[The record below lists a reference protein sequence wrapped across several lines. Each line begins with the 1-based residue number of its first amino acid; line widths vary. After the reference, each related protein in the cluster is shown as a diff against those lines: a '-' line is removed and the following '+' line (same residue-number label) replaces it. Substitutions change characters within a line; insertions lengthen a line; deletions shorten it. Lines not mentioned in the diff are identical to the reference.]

1 MVHDYAK
8 NLINAGGGAADST
21 RKVNSEILAVLL
33 GGLLLVTAAIAY
45 LVFPPHQ
52 IVPDEGTANQHAQT
66 IAMIA
71 ALLLGVPLVWQAVRD
86 LWVGHMRMNELAALA
101 VTAAFAN
108 GQYLEA
114 GAIAFFMIITSL
126 IEHRT
131 ALGARKSIEALVR
144 ITPTRAHL
152 LSGDGEETEVEA
164 KDLKPGDIVRVRP
177 GDNIPGDG
185 RVVGGVSTVNQA
197 NITGE
202 SLPVDKAEGD
212 EVFGGT
218 INDSGVM
225 EIEITKAGEDTT
237 LGRVK
242 DLILQAERTRTPIS
256 RLIDR
261 YAHWYTPV
269 ILLIITAV
277 YIIKRDLD
285 VAISMLIIA
294 CPCAF
299 ILAVPTA
306 MVAALSSAAR
316 LGVLVKDV
324 ATLETARNLTAIVFD
339 KTGTLTT
346 GKLSVTR
353 LNPVDGVEGGD
364 LLLAAASVEQNS
376 RHPVARAIVE
386 VARRAR
392 LDLAEPSD
400 FEEVSGRGVRGSVN
414 GQEVLVGRATWI
426 AERGID
432 TSVLDESEAEGLSL
446 LYVSRNG
453 KLLGWVGLEDKSRVG
468 AADAM
473 DRLREDDQ
481 IRKLVM
487 VTGDRWSVA
496 RRVAGEMH
504 CTDVQAEV
512 LPGQKLEIVDDLKSQ
527 GHTVAVVGDGVND
540 APALAAG
547 NISIAMGAAGSDVA
561 INSASIALMNNNLNR
576 IPFLV
581 ELSRDAITVVRQ
593 NLIFAMLYIVVFEI
607 IAGYNLLPPVL
618 AVLFHTFGSVLVV
631 FNSARLVRKGEVLE
645 NTESTVAPIR
655 ESDTT
660 RAAPAAGIQPVS

>member
-8 NLINAGGGAADST
+8 SVIKAGSQGSNST
-21 RKVNSEILAVLL
+21 QKVNAEILAVLL

-45 LVFPPHQ
+45 FVFPPHRL
-52 IVPDEGTANQHAQT
+52 IDHETPNQHAQA
-66 IAMIA
+66 IAMFA

-86 LWVGHMRMNELAALA
+86 LWLGRMHMNELAALA
-101 VTAAFAN
+101 VVAAFAN
-108 GQYLEA
+108 GQYLES

-152 LSGDGEETEVEA
+152 LLSDNEEKEVEA
-164 KDLKPGDIVRVRP
+164 KDLKPGDVVRVRP

-185 RVVGGVSTVNQA
+185 RVVSGISTVNQA

-218 INDSGVM
+218 INETGVM
-225 EIEITKAGEDTT
+225 EIEVTKAGEDTT

-269 ILLIITAV
+269 ILLIISAV
-277 YIIKRDLD
+277 YIIQRDLD
-285 VAISMLIIA
+285 VAISMLILA
-294 CPCAF
+294 CPCSF

-316 LGVLVKDV
+316 LGVLVKNVD
-324 ATLETARNLTAIVFD
+324 TIETARNLTAIVFD

-353 LNPVDGVEGGD
+353 LNPVDGVEGAD

-376 RHPVARAIVE
+376 RHPVARAITE
-386 VARRAR
+386 VAKRAR
-392 LDLAEPSD
+392 LELSEPTS
-400 FEEVSGRGVRGSVN
+400 FEEVPGRGVRATVDN
-414 GQEVLVGRATWI
+414 QEVLVGRATWI
-426 AERGID
+426 AEQGID
-432 TSVLDESEAEGLSL
+432 TSSIDEAEAEGLSL
-446 LYVSRNG
+446 LYATRNG
-453 KLLGWVGLEDKSRVG
+453 KLLGWIGLEDKTRAG
-468 AADAM
+468 AAEAM
-473 DRLREDDQ
+473 DHLRDQ
-481 IRKLVM
+481 KLIKKLVM

-496 RRVAGEMH
+496 RRVASEMH

-512 LPGQKLEIVDDLKSQ
+512 LPGQKLEIVDQLKAQ

-547 NISIAMGAAGSDVA
+547 NISVAMGAAGSDVA

-581 ELSRDAITVVRQ
+581 ELSRDAIRVVRQ
-593 NLIFAMLYIVVFEI
+593 NLVFAMVYIIVFEI
-607 IAGYNLLPPVL
+607 LAGYNVIPPVL
-618 AVLFHTFGSVLVV
+618 AVLLHTFSSIFVV
-631 FNSARLVRKGEVLE
+631 FNSARLVRRGEVLE
-645 NTESTVAPIR
+645 HAEAGGQASNP
-655 ESDTT
+655 
-660 RAAPAAGIQPVS
+660 PASQGGTPAMTPQPVA